1 MYVYEDPFF
10 WAFVSMFGLL
20 TGTVLVSGIPLGR
33 NPVAGFIAVMVNDF
47 ARILL
52 VLPFCIQPRF
62 GLGVWN
68 WIIGGLLIAVAMI
81 FGLAAF
87 SVKWWK
93 APDKEVVLQTSGVY
107 GIVRNPIYLTDLLFS
122 LGIAVGF
129 GSIIGVALI
138 PVWWVAFLFVVQM
151 EEQSM
156 ERMLGQAYLDYKQRV
171 KGRIIPGLPI

>member
-1 MYVYEDPFF
+1 MYIYANPFF

-20 TGTVLVSGIPLGR
+20 AGTALVSGIPLGR
-33 NPVAGFIAVMVNDF
+33 NPIVGFMTVMVNDF

-52 VLPFCIQPRF
+52 VLPFCTQPRF
-62 GLGVWN
+62 DLGVWN
-68 WIIGGLLIAVAMI
+68 WIVGGTLIAVAMV
-81 FGLAAF
+81 FGVAAF

-156 ERMLGQAYLDYKQRV
+156 ERALGQTYLDYKRRV

>member
-1 MYVYEDPFF
+1 MYVYENPFF

-20 TGTVLVSGIPLGR
+20 VGTAQVSGIPLGR
-33 NPVAGFIAVMVNDF
+33 NRIVSFITVMVNDF

-52 VLPFCIQPRF
+52 VLPFCVQPRF
-62 GLGVWN
+62 DLGIWN
-68 WIIGGLLIAVAMI
+68 WLIAGILIAVAMV
-81 FGLAAF
+81 FGSAAF

-93 APDKEVVLQTSGVY
+93 APDREVILQTSGVY
-107 GIVRNPIYLTDLLFS
+107 GMVRNPIYLTDLLFS

-138 PVWWVAFLFVVQM
+138 PVWWAAFSFVVQM

-156 ERMLGQAYLDYKQRV
+156 ERALGQTYLDYKRRV